1 MERPLEFEVS
11 RRSLMRAFHHLNLIL
26 TLRLAV
32 LCLLIILF
40 GFDATVAQQPG
51 PSLDLTQGIQLYKQ
65 GDYDGAIKILQ
76 DLVSRSPDDADAWYY
91 LGLAFHVQGITGA
104 ARMPFERVVQLRPRS
119 ADAHAKLAYIL
130 ILANEPQKATA
141 IAERAIE
148 LGDLS
153 AEPHYA
159 IAEASLRTHIAT
171 PGTQLLELVIREA
184 ENTLRIDP
192 NFSLALLTRSFAHY
206 HMKQYSEA
214 AENLKSFLALAYDNE
229 DAKAWQEHLMK
240 LEQQAH
246 DSQPG
251 TNTPAAQIT
260 TFTGREVTQKV
271 RVLSKPEPSYTQAG
285 RKAGVQGTVVL
296 RAVFSSDGKITNLYV
311 TQALPFGLTTSAI
324 QAARQIKFTP
334 AMKDGQVV
342 SMNIQLEYNFNL
354 Y

>member
-1 MERPLEFEVS
+1 MERPLEFKVF
-11 RRSLMRAFHHLNLIL
+11 RRSVMRAFLHLNLIL
-26 TLRLAV
+26 TLRSAV
-32 LCLLIILF
+32 LCLLIIVF
-40 GFDATVAQQPG
+40 GLHAAVAQQPG
-51 PSLDLTQGIQLYKQ
+51 PSLDQGVQLYKQ

-76 DLVSRSPDDADAWYY
+76 DVVSRNPDDADAWYY
-91 LGLAFHVQGITGA
+91 LGLAFHVQGVTGS
-104 ARMPFERVVQLRPRS
+104 ARMPFERVVELRPRS

-130 ILANEPQKATA
+130 ILADEPQKA
-141 IAERAIE
+141 IALAQRAIE

-159 IAEASLRTHIAT
+159 IAEASLRTHIASRG
-171 PGTQLLELVIREA
+171 GTQQLELVLREA

-206 HMKQYSEA
+206 HLEQYSEA
-214 AENLKSFLALAYDNE
+214 AENLKSFLALASDNE
-229 DAKAWQEHLMK
+229 DAKSWQEHLLK
-240 LEQQAH
+240 LERQAY
-246 DSQPG
+246 DSPPG
-251 TNTPAAQIT
+251 TNAAAAQVT
-260 TFTGREVTQKV
+260 NFTGREVTQKA
-271 RVLSKPEPSYTQAG
+271 RVLSKPEPSYTEAG

-296 RAVFSSDGKITNLYV
+296 RAVFSSDGKVTNLYV
-311 TQALPFGLTTSAI
+311 TQALPFGLTTSAL